1 MISCAVFRSSRASSA
16 SYGNRSRQSWR
27 LRLRLRNHFPQRCMV
42 PTKISSAWLVTLL
55 LAVGCAPVPAHV
67 DSPPSSSPASD
78 TIEARRL
85 FEENIDAI
93 HKRDRARYLATY
105 LHSSTLARNGP
116 SGLDFGYDN
125 WSARRDSTWPDT
137 LVARNLRVLPIT
149 PGVVYGSYCYTVT
162 QKDTTSSGV
171 SERIFVKTSEG
182 WRIAVTTAFGL
193 AAGAPAQCK

>member
-1 MISCAVFRSSRASSA
+1 MSSTRISLGGLLALLLSSA
-16 SYGNRSRQSWR
+16 CATVRAASGT
-27 LRLRLRNHFPQRCMV
+27 V
-42 PTKISSAWLVTLL
+42 VTQT
-55 LAVGCAPVPAHV
+55 PA
-67 DSPPSSSPASD
+67 AD
-78 TIEARRL
+78 TAEARRT

-105 LHSSTLARNGP
+105 LHTNTLARNGP
-116 SGLDFGYDN
+116 AGLELGYES

-137 LVARNLRVLPIT
+137 LIARNLRVVSLA

-171 SERIFVKTSEG
+171 SERVFVKTAEG

-193 AAGAPAQCK
+193 PAGAPPQCK

>member
-1 MISCAVFRSSRASSA
+1 MSSTRISLGGLLA
-16 SYGNRSRQSWR
+16 
-27 LRLRLRNHFPQRCMV
+27 LL
-42 PTKISSAWLVTLL
+42 ISSA
-55 LAVGCAPVPAHV
+55 CATVPA
-67 DSPPSSSPASD
+67 SSGPVATQGPAAD
-78 TIEARRL
+78 TAEARRT

-105 LHSSTLARNGP
+105 LHTNTLARNGP
-116 SGLDFGYDN
+116 AGLELGYES

-137 LVARNLRVLPIT
+137 LIARNLHVVSIA

-171 SERIFVKTSEG
+171 SERVFVKTAEG

-193 AAGAPAQCK
+193 PAGAPPQCK